1 MFNIEQKIKN
11 YYKKQNNVPLVKE
24 INEEENEKVVSQYS
38 TKSNKDNVIVNR
50 KDLLNKVADYNSK
63 INQIKAEIEE
73 SEKDEDEDDKYGL
86 TDEEILNKAQESA
99 EEIFKPDYLKED
111 LKNSTN
117 NRKLNNKKQEILY
130 NQEYEKNKI
139 DENFDIQ
146 VENQSNDA
154 IKKGISRSSIFDEA
168 LKDLET
174 KRKAGKDEVDKKT
187 EKEVLESEN
196 LIEDEKK
203 RHDIAI
209 EGIDAKKTEK
219 INSIVKEL
227 KKDRLNKIN
236 SGQLLNPDFKG
247 SEGMPQEV
255 ADLYKEMLDLV
266 VNYYRQMDKNTAK
279 TKYREDEELHKLL
292 GDLEG
297 MARVYITGTK

>member
-73 SEKDEDEDDKYGL
+73 SEKEEDEDDKYGL

-130 NQEYEKNKI
+130 NIIRRWKY
-139 DENFDIQ
+139 
-146 VENQSNDA
+146 
-154 IKKGISRSSIFDEA
+154 
-168 LKDLET
+168 
-174 KRKAGKDEVDKKT
+174 
-187 EKEVLESEN
+187 
-196 LIEDEKK
+196 
-203 RHDIAI
+203 
-209 EGIDAKKTEK
+209 
-219 INSIVKEL
+219 
-227 KKDRLNKIN
+227 
-236 SGQLLNPDFKG
+236 
-247 SEGMPQEV
+247 
-255 ADLYKEMLDLV
+255 AD
-266 VNYYRQMDKNTAK
+266 
-279 TKYREDEELHKLL
+279 
-292 GDLEG
+292 
-297 MARVYITGTK
+297 